1 MSSYYNCSAFLLSND
16 YSCSYMGNNP
26 SIVINDFLKTNG
38 LHNNNSSS
46 SFSFS
51 NTTPFYVGYC

>member
-1 MSSYYNCSAFLLSND
+1 MSSYYNCSAFLLSNN
-16 YSCSYMGNNP
+16 YNYMGNNP
-26 SIVINDFLKTNG
+26 SVVINDFLKTNS

-51 NTTPFYVGYC
+51 NSAPFYSGYC